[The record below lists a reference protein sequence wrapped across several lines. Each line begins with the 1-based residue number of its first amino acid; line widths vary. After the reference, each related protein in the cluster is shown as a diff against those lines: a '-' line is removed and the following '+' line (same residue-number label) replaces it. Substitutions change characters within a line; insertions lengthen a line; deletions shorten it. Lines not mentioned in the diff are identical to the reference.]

1 MRCAGVG
8 EIGPGSP
15 IPAFFGQSART
26 PPSARL
32 GLGKP
37 DSDHYTN
44 LIAQVLEGLNHFVI
58 SCFDGVLSHWTV
70 LMDLSATR

>member
-8 EIGPGSP
+8 KVGPGSP
-15 IPAFFGQSART
+15 IPSLLLGQSART

-44 LIAQVLEGLNHFVI
+44 LTAQMVLNG
-58 SCFDGVLSHWTV
+58 
-70 LMDLSATR
+70 